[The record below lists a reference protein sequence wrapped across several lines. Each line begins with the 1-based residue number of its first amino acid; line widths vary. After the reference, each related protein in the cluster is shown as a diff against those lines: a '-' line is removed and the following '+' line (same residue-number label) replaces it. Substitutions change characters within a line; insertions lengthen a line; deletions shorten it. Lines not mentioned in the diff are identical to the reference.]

1 MPMPAVLGTI
11 AQQGQSAGG
20 GGGGG
25 SAPTSV
31 STATSS
37 TGNYDNALIV
47 YQDNAPSNTLA
58 SNDGSTFSSTSVNI
72 EFGYNNIYSAALNG
86 NSGIIVFGCQG
97 YIRATGATSF
107 QWAMKNIGAN
117 DSSGAMSNMAF
128 TGTASTDQDETS
140 GNIGELAN
148 FEHNSGGRGYML
160 MNSGDDFMFNVD
172 SSATNS
178 DGTTDSA
185 TLSINIEV
193 V

>member
-1 MPMPAVLGTI
+1 MSIYTALVGTI
-11 AQQGQSAGG
+11 AQQGQAAG

-37 TGNYDNALIV
+37 TGNYNNALIV
-47 YQDNAPSNTLA
+47 YQDNGIFNTLA
-58 SNDGSTFSSTSVNI
+58 ANTGSAFSSNAVSL
-72 EFGYNNIYSAALNG
+72 EFGYNNIYTSALND
-86 NSGIIVFGCQG
+86 NNGIILFGCKG

-148 FEHNSGGRGYML
+148 FEHNAGGRGYLL
-160 MNSGDDFMFNVD
+160 MNSGDDFKFDVD